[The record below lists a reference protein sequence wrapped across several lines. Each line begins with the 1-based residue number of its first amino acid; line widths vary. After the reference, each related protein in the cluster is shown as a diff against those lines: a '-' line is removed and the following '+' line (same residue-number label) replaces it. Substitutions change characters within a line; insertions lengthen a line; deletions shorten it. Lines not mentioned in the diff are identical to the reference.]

1 MTNNEKKIV
10 IEVIDQSF
18 NGTYYREIL
27 KTLTAIQKLLYLS
40 EKERSTTKIMRF
52 SNTTFLHTLFIKIH
66 FEINFKVLTTRKFY
80 GVYYYSLMR
89 HIHGMHHPSNLVGRG
104 LKILEEYLL
113 RGARKFYFG
122 WGYIVRQGRGS
133 FVWEESRNF

>member
-10 IEVIDQSF
+10 IEVIDHSF
-18 NGTYYREIL
+18 NGTYYTEIL

-40 EKERSTTKIMRF
+40 EKERSTTKILRF

-66 FEINFKVLTTRKFY
+66 FEINFKVLTTRKCY

-89 HIHGMHHPSNLVGRG
+89 H
-104 LKILEEYLL
+104 
-113 RGARKFYFG
+113 AR
-122 WGYIVRQGRGS
+122 
-133 FVWEESRNF
+133 E